1 VSTETGKCTLRNPT
15 SAEEIESS
23 VAAGAS
29 WRLAEPKLA
38 CESHRHYS
46 LATSASVESGD
57 QRPGNASILRTHGLL
72 GAGVAL
78 AVLTASAE
86 LRADELTP
94 DHAAIYTLQDENA
107 SISSSIPTDR
117 YYVNGLRGSYTS
129 GEGDLPLFVQQ
140 IGHSIWGDGSQ
151 RMSFEIGQ
159 LIFTPNH
166 TEIPHPVGDE
176 PYAGALLAGFSLLQD
191 HNDTRSI
198 IELQAG
204 LVGPDAL
211 GKQVQN
217 GFHAIIGMGANPWCC
232 NQIQNEPV
240 GELTGE
246 RIWRVRLGNFG
257 GLETDVLPNITVGVG
272 NLRDYA
278 LSGAVFRIGQGLESD
293 FGVARVRPG
302 MTGGDAYTPVK
313 PLNWYLFGGFDGQ
326 VVAHDI
332 TLDGNTFGGSASV
345 PRNWLVGDLELG
357 GAIMFNNWRL
367 SYTQVFE
374 THTFRGEQGGLHQF
388 GSLAL
393 SARF

>member
-1 VSTETGKCTLRNPT
+1 VSTEIGECTSGSPT
-15 SAEEIESS
+15 SGEEIGPSIT
-23 VAAGAS
+23 ARAS
-29 WRLAEPKLA
+29 RNIAEPKL
-38 CESHRHYS
+38 SYRSRRHDGLAS
-46 LATSASVESGD
+46 LSRPARGRSG
-57 QRPGNASILRTHGLL
+57 GTAFLRTSGLL
-72 GAGVAL
+72 GAGVVL
-78 AVLTASAE
+78 AVVSATAE
-86 LRADELTP
+86 LRADELSP

-107 SISSSIPTDR
+107 SISSSTPTDR

-129 GEGDLPLFVQQ
+129 GEGDLPMFVQQ
-140 IGHSIWGDGSQ
+140 IGHSLWGDGSQ
-151 RMSFEIGQ
+151 RISFEIGQ
-159 LIFTPNH
+159 LIFTPDH
-166 TEIPHPVGDE
+166 TMIPHPVGDE

-191 HNDTRSI
+191 HSDTRSI
-198 IELQAG
+198 LELQAG
-204 LVGPDAL
+204 LVGPDAG
-211 GKQVQN
+211 GKLVQN

-246 RIWRVRLGNFG
+246 RIWRVRLGNLG

-278 LSGAVFRIGQGLESD
+278 LSGAVFRIGQGLGSD
-293 FGVARVRPG
+293 FGVPRIRPG
-302 MTGGDAYTPVK
+302 MSGGDAYTPVK
-313 PLNWYLFGGFDGQ
+313 QLDWYLFGGLDGQ

-332 TLDGNTFGGSASV
+332 TLDGNTFGGGPSV

-357 GAIMFNNWRL
+357 GVVMFNNWRL